1 MKAKSKSR
9 PKKVVTRERTMTLK
23 KSDHLELYRQMVLIR
38 RLEERSAALYQE
50 GKIGGFLHLYIG
62 QEAVSTGIIAA
73 RKPEDRVITAY
84 RDHGVAINVGIPA
97 KQVMAELLGKET
109 GISKGRGGSM
119 HMADTTKNYWG
130 GHAIVGAH
138 LPIAA
143 GMALGDQY
151 QDKKA
156 VTICMFGDGAI
167 NIGFFH
173 EALNLSKAWN
183 LPVLWLCE
191 NNQYGMGTSVDRA
204 TGLKEVHQR
213 AEGYAIPHSRLE
225 DGMDVMKVRE
235 AVSSALEHVR
245 SGKGPYF
252 LEILTYR
259 YQGHSMGDPQRYRHK
274 DEVTQWEKTDPIGIY
289 NHYLTA
295 EKIATK
301 DDLAAVEKAVGQDV
315 EDAVDF
321 AEKSPEPSVDT
332 LFDYVFSPE
341 DGNG

>member
-1 MKAKSKSR
+1 
-9 PKKVVTRERTMTLK
+9 MTLK
-23 KSDHLELYRQMVLIR
+23 KSDYLDLYRQMVLIR
-38 RLEERSAALYQE
+38 RLEERAMLLYQE

-62 QEAVSTGIIAA
+62 QEAVSTGIVSA
-73 RKPEDRVITAY
+73 RKSEDRVITAY
-84 RDHGVAINVGIPA
+84 RDHGVALNVGIPA

-119 HMADTTKNYWG
+119 HMADVTKNYWG

-151 QDKKA
+151 QGSKN
-156 VTICMFGDGAI
+156 VTICMFGDGAV

-183 LPVLWLCE
+183 LPVLWICE

-204 TGLKEVHQR
+204 TGLKEIQQR
-213 AEGYAIPHSRLE
+213 AEGYEIPHSRLE
-225 DGMDVMKVRE
+225 DGMDVIKVRE
-235 AVSSALEHVR
+235 AVSNALETVR

-259 YQGHSMGDPQRYRHK
+259 YQGHSMGDPQRYRQK
-274 DEVTQWEKTDPIGIY
+274 EEVTQWEKTDPIGIY

-301 DDLAAVEKAVGQDV
+301 DDLAKIEREVAEEVQEAVE
-315 EDAVDF
+315 F

-332 LFDYVFSPE
+332 LFDFVYSAE